1 MSSPRLMDFAFDYF
15 LLWYFC
21 LRFECHN
28 TRVYLP
34 SVYLPSI
41 VTLPWPLDLLFSF
54 LILFVPSRH
63 SIFIFL
69 LFPSSRFLC
78 FLFLLASILLF
89 LGWGGRWAT
98 DLIYEYVVLRCAC
111 YVVCLPLVYP
121 GHYFSS
127 GYAYTS
133 ECSEPAVITRPLDY
147 VNLDKGT
154 NNIPRTVMFDIIIL
168 SRRTGNICL
177 LLRTRSTTD
186 WSSRISTINRNSSV
200 YTPYCSTLA
209 TCHARP
215 GNPPDGIFWKVTKIG
230 VSLAESLLL
239 LRTGIPLKQA
249 TVFCFSYS
257 HPRD

>member
-89 LGWGGRWAT
+89 LG
-98 DLIYEYVVLRCAC
+98 
-111 YVVCLPLVYP
+111 
-121 GHYFSS
+121 
-127 GYAYTS
+127 
-133 ECSEPAVITRPLDY
+133 
-147 VNLDKGT
+147 
-154 NNIPRTVMFDIIIL
+154 
-168 SRRTGNICL
+168 
-177 LLRTRSTTD
+177 
-186 WSSRISTINRNSSV
+186 
-200 YTPYCSTLA
+200 
-209 TCHARP
+209 
-215 GNPPDGIFWKVTKIG
+215 
-230 VSLAESLLL
+230 
-239 LRTGIPLKQA
+239 
-249 TVFCFSYS
+249 
-257 HPRD
+257 